1 MIRCDMRTSV
11 VSALALALACPP
23 QVVHAGEWSP
33 EQEAAMTQIMALQN
47 RGALDDAVTLARQ
60 EFARTDA
67 SKGFRR
73 AVAREG
79 KAAAVKVFERDRGTP
94 RAAEAVTALC
104 VAVDLMRTYQAELME
119 SDNDRIKIPLEVT
132 RLEGM
137 ATSVAAPCAPIPAH
151 PPPAPQPP
159 RVAAK
164 PKPTQPTLAG
174 SNSQPRL
181 GVDRKR
187 SWRVRVGVGAGLM
200 TTGVGLLAGMTA
212 VFIARRSDDAK
223 IAAVGALA
231 VAEDRPLTDAENA
244 DVAIWDTRYARL
256 DNTGKVLGT
265 LAGLSVLAGILVM
278 VVPPKRRGAQ
288 ARLRPLGAGV
298 LINF

>member
-11 VSALALALACPP
+11 ASALALALASPP
-23 QVVHAGEWSP
+23 QAVYAGEWSP
-33 EQEAAMTQIMALQN
+33 EQEAAMKQIMALQN

-79 KAAAVKVFERDRGTP
+79 KAAAVKIFERDRGTP
-94 RAAEAVTALC
+94 RAVEAVTALC
-104 VAVDLMRTYQAELME
+104 VAVDLMRIYQAELVE

-137 ATSVAAPCAPIPAH
+137 ATSVAAPCAPTPA
-151 PPPAPQPP
+151 PAPPAPQPS
-159 RVAAK
+159 RIAAK
-164 PKPTQPTLAG
+164 LEPTQPTLEG
-174 SNSQPRL
+174 PTSQPKLRI
-181 GVDRKR
+181 DSKR
-187 SWRVRVGVGAGLM
+187 SRVRVRVGTGLA
-200 TTGVGLLAGMTA
+200 TAGVGLLAGMTA
-212 VFIARRSDDAK
+212 VFVARRSDDAK
-223 IAAVGALA
+223 IASVGALA
-231 VAEDRPLTDAENA
+231 VAEDRPLTPAENA
-244 DVAIWDTRYARL
+244 DVAIWDARYTRL

-265 LAGLSVLAGILVM
+265 LAALSILTGVLVM
-278 VVPPKRRGAQ
+278 VVPDKRRRPQ